1 MSPYTAGYR
10 SHVAR
15 EELKLSS
22 STFLYPES
30 QCDFDCRSLINRC
43 FEGNVKF
50 SDAPNSHTCETR
62 TPSLRRQRRK
72 DGSLSLQRGS
82 IRNRLRRAAATFDLG
97 RRYHTL
103 ATMSACPGRCHP
115 LPPSNARRYIMRTH
129 FRRLLVISCE
139 GGCAIAMVVAV
150 WDDQNSSFL
159 LRFLKLPS
167 NVR

>member
-30 QCDFDCRSLINRC
+30 QCDFDCRFLINRC

-62 TPSLRRQRRK
+62 MPSLRRQRRK
-72 DGSLSLQRGS
+72 DGSLSPARFHQES
-82 IRNRLRRAAATFDLG
+82 IKESGGDVRSREEIPHAS
-97 RRYHTL
+97 YHVRV
-103 ATMSACPGRCHP
+103 PRCHP